1 MESLSSK
8 VSMKYQ
14 ITLPRQV
21 RDTIKIKAG
30 DRVVFVKDGSN
41 ISLVRLDD
49 LMGEVLDSF
58 GDLEETEKEFQ
69 NGFRM
74 QDIDEDADIGNTRIS
89 GKKISGKKSRV
100 KKTTAITHS

>member
-21 RDTIKIKAG
+21 RDTINIKAG

-49 LMGEVLDSF
+49 LMDEVLDSF
-58 GDLEETEKEFQ
+58 SDLEETEKKFR
-69 NGFRM
+69 NGFKM
-74 QDIDEDADIGNTRIS
+74 LGPDHN
-89 GKKISGKKSRV
+89 
-100 KKTTAITHS
+100 